1 MGELFDL
8 ETRRRI
14 YEVIEQH
21 PGVNLSSIAQ
31 LLKMNV
37 PLVDYHTRYFEKHG
51 LVSVV
56 KEGGFK
62 RYYVKGAVGV
72 LHQRLF
78 AVLRQEMP
86 LRIVLFLLKNP
97 GARYPEICGCLSVSK
112 STVSYHMKKLIKCG
126 VVAVSVEGEGWVY
139 SVSDEKLVVGFLV
152 QYKPSRVLRQFSE
165 TWEEFGLP

>member
-1 MGELFDL
+1 MDELFDL

-14 YEVIEQH
+14 FGVIEQH

-31 LLKMNV
+31 LLGMNV
-37 PLVDYHTRYFEKHG
+37 PLVDYHTRYFEKQG

-62 RYYVKGAVGV
+62 RFFVAGVVGV
-72 LHQRLF
+72 VHQRWF
-78 AVLRQEMP
+78 GVLRQEMP

-97 GARYPEICGCLSVSK
+97 RSRYLDLCGVLSVSK
-112 STVSYHMKKLIKCG
+112 STVSYHMKKLVRWG
-126 VVAVSVEGEGWVY
+126 VVVVSVEGEGWVY
-139 SVSDEKLVVGFLV
+139 SVFDEKLVVGFLV
-152 QYKPSRVLRQFSE
+152 RYKPSRVLRQFAE